1 MRHDFCGL
9 VLKTRVWQFSDEA
22 LFNRVHRGLKK
33 AELVHILWLPA
44 KTGVFSS
51 RSVPFHVAFCSAGG
65 KKTKEEL
72 EARLQSGQSWMEGQ
86 GSELEGPEP
95 AVHVGS
101 RPCVH
106 RSPHGRGHPTGGAEC
121 LRRAKV

>member
-33 AELVHILWLPA
+33 AELIHILWLPA

-51 RSVPFHVAFCSAGG
+51 RSVPFHVAFYSAGG

-72 EARLQSGQSWMEGQ
+72 EARLQSGQSGDGGPGQ
-86 GSELEGPEP
+86 R
-95 AVHVGS
+95 A
-101 RPCVH
+101 
-106 RSPHGRGHPTGGAEC
+106 GGT
-121 LRRAKV
+121 